1 MKSSFFFIVLL
12 LPAHTHTFPKHLIDM
27 IASLSSSYL
36 HISLS
41 HSLIHS
47 RKENLPK
54 KNESCGDTK
63 SCICCITFFVLTE
76 KFRVSSPLP
85 ICPLVRLFSLFY
97 DCAQVAV
104 SPCHLGNLLSLLL
117 ATHTVCVCVCVQC
130 SHSQIPLLSVCNT
143 RVCMSVCVLLCVQWA
158 CLKSSLSVGP

>member
-63 SCICCITFFVLTE
+63 SCICCITIFVLTE

-104 SPCHLGNLLSLLL
+104 SPCHHGNLLSLLL
-117 ATHTVCVCVCVQC
+117 ATHTVCVCV
-130 SHSQIPLLSVCNT
+130 SVCSAVT
-143 RVCMSVCVLLCVQWA
+143 PRYLYSQSATQECV
-158 CLKSSLSVGP
+158 